1 MWGHATPV
9 MLFALSLISDFSS
22 TQVMQTLV
30 VDIIMI
36 ATVIP
41 GELIPGAA
49 AGAGAGCWGLWVVGA
64 VGGAWG
70 LLPLVALA

>member
-30 VDIIMI
+30 VDIVMI

-41 GELIPGAA
+41 GELIPGAG
-49 AGAGAGCWGLWVVGA
+49 AGAGAGWWGLWVVR
-64 VGGAWG
+64 VWG

>member
-9 MLFALSLISDFSS
+9 MLYALSLISDFSS
-22 TQVMQTLV
+22 TQVMHTLLVDV
-30 VDIIMI
+30 VMI

-49 AGAGAGCWGLWVVGA
+49 GW
-64 VGGAWG
+64 
-70 LLPLVALA
+70 LPC

>member
-30 VDIIMI
+30 VDIVMI

-41 GELIPGAA
+41 GELIPGAG
-49 AGAGAGCWGLWVVGA
+49 AGAGAGWWGLWVVRGA
-64 VGGAWG
+64 CCR
-70 LLPLVALA
+70 